1 MNNNLE
7 NIMITYNTVTSTN
20 ETTNDIEY
28 QQALEMEQNIKSIYG
43 KIDQNTFFI
52 VIFTLVLISMIFE
65 GLLKFVKNQ
74 IKLKKEENKGDTKY
88 HKAMKIIIALYVLF
102 LVIFF
107 IVLKVSLLIPIEIII
122 ALEIASIFLVLVNT
136 FFQFKMLLPKIFK
149 K

>member
-1 MNNNLE
+1 MNHNLE
-7 NIMITYNTVTSTN
+7 NIISTNNILTSTN
-20 ETTNDIEY
+20 ETTNSIEY
-28 QQALEMEQNIKSIYG
+28 EQALEMEQNIRSIYG
-43 KIDQNTFFI
+43 KMDQNTFYI

-74 IKLKKEENKGDTKY
+74 INLKKEENKDDTKY
-88 HKAMKIIIALYVLF
+88 HKAMKIVIALYVVF
-102 LVIFF
+102 LVVFF
-107 IVLKVSLLIPIEIII
+107 IVLKVSLFIPIEIII